1 MEVTPTLNDVQALR
15 QLTLANEHVMIC
27 LCGVDVKQ
35 DVDTRVLQ
43 EAVRKITRIKM
54 QMGGYHQISLAKAQ
68 GSRLVIEQE
77 FTRDIDAL
85 VAAVPGVLSS
95 ADDDGIVDLDALF
108 DDVLRYFSAQREME
122 CQAASSFRL
131 LLIYRQVKQNPQL
144 HIMHR
149 EVPVGFLNEPTCH
162 LDIIYW
168 HQDVPLEIAQVRPL
182 AQLTLTQPVVTLLPC
197 SQSVF
202 DQLCLY
208 DSTNPLVKFYFLD
221 VGGSVERLHQ
231 ALVLVLSHPTN
242 RLSQNGAEQLIKSWF
257 SSSKRV
263 NPLN

>member
-1 MEVTPTLNDVQALR
+1 MEVTPTLNDVQAFR

-43 EAVRKITRIKM
+43 EAVRKIIRIKM

-95 ADDDGIVDLDALF
+95 VDDDGIVDLDALF
-108 DDVLRYFSAQREME
+108 DDVLRYFGAQREME
-122 CQAASSFRL
+122 CQATSSFRL
-131 LLIYRQVKQNPQL
+131 LLIYRQVK
-144 HIMHR
+144 
-149 EVPVGFLNEPTCH
+149 
-162 LDIIYW
+162 
-168 HQDVPLEIAQVRPL
+168 
-182 AQLTLTQPVVTLLPC
+182 
-197 SQSVF
+197 QSVF

-242 RLSQNGAEQLIKSWF
+242 RLSQNGAEQLLKSWF

>member
-54 QMGGYHQISLAKAQ
+54 QMGSYHQISLAKAQ

-168 HQDVPLEIAQVRPL
+168 HQDVPLEIAQ
-182 AQLTLTQPVVTLLPC
+182 
-197 SQSVF
+197 SVF

>member
-1 MEVTPTLNDVQALR
+1 MEVTPTLNDVQAFR

-43 EAVRKITRIKM
+43 EAVRKIIRIKM

-95 ADDDGIVDLDALF
+95 VDDDGIVDLDALF
-108 DDVLRYFSAQREME
+108 DDVLRYFGAQREME
-122 CQAASSFRL
+122 CQATSSFRL

-168 HQDVPLEIAQVRPL
+168 HQDVPLEIA
-182 AQLTLTQPVVTLLPC
+182 
-197 SQSVF
+197 QSVF

-242 RLSQNGAEQLIKSWF
+242 RLSQNGAEQLLKSWF

>member
-43 EAVRKITRIKM
+43 EAVRKIIRIKM

-149 EVPVGFLNEPTCH
+149 EVAVGFLNEPTCH

-168 HQDVPLEIAQVRPL
+168 HQDVPLEIA
-182 AQLTLTQPVVTLLPC
+182 
-197 SQSVF
+197 QSVF

>member
-168 HQDVPLEIAQVRPL
+168 HQDVPLEIAQ
-182 AQLTLTQPVVTLLPC
+182 
-197 SQSVF
+197 SVF